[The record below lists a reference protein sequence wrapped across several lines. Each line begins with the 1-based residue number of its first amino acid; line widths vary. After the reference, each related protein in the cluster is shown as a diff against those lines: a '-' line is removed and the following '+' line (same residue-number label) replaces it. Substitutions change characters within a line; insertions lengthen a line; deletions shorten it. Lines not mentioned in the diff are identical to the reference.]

1 MKPCRTASCC
11 NRYGALITATRWTT
25 CGRSSRAFEKRS
37 NQIQSTRNT
46 SPPNRGLD
54 IDSTAACNLPRAH
67 PVHAIDLAAIAAY
80 LIAITWFG
88 AQFRKKQH
96 SLKDYFL
103 GGHTAP
109 WWAIALSIVSAETS
123 TLTVIGTPAL
133 SFGGNFQFLQLVL
146 GYLLARIVISV
157 LFLPHYFR
165 GEMYTAYELM
175 RRRFGER
182 IRKLTAGTFLIL
194 RALAEGVRVFA
205 ISIIIAIIVG
215 TGEVASILLI
225 VCLTLFYTFEGGM
238 TAVIWTD
245 VVQMFLYVAGA
256 VLSFFVILHQI
267 PGGWAHVVDAAGAAH
282 KFQMFDFRF
291 SFTPEFFSR
300 SYSFW
305 AGLIGGC
312 FLTTASHGTEQ
323 LLVQRLLAAKT
334 EGQSRAALFSSW
346 IVIFFQFALFLMIG
360 VLLFVHYSDRL
371 PVQGPAESIY
381 PTFIWN
387 NLPPGIA
394 GLVIAAILAAG
405 MSNLS
410 AALNS
415 LASTTV
421 MDFYRPI
428 VLRHSQ
434 PPESHFLRVAR
445 FATIIWGAIL
455 FLVGLV
461 ARHWGSV
468 LEAGLTIASI
478 LYGSLLGVFLLGL
491 LTRRVRENSAIIAM
505 LAGLILMIYV
515 KQATHIAFT
524 WYVLIG
530 TAATFLTGCISGLLL
545 GDFSDDR
552 KPA

>member
-1 MKPCRTASCC
+1 MRF
-11 NRYGALITATRWTT
+11 LDWAT
-25 CGRSSRAFEKRS
+25 
-37 NQIQSTRNT
+37 
-46 SPPNRGLD
+46 
-54 IDSTAACNLPRAH
+54 
-67 PVHAIDLAAIAAY
+67 IAVY
-80 LIAITWFG
+80 LLAITWFG
-88 AQFRKKQH
+88 ARFRKSQR

-123 TLTVIGTPAL
+123 TLTVIGTPVLA
-133 SFGGNFQFLQLVL
+133 FNGNFQFLQLVL
-146 GYLLARIVISV
+146 GYLLARVVISV
-157 LFLPHYFR
+157 LFLPQYFR
-165 GEMYTAYELM
+165 GEMFTAYELM

-182 IRKLTAGTFLIL
+182 IRKLTAGTFLLL

-205 ISIIIAIIVG
+205 VSIVISTILG
-215 TGEVASILLI
+215 TGEVVSIFVI

-256 VLSFFVILHQI
+256 ILSFFVILHQI
-267 PGGWAHVVDAAGAAH
+267 PGGWTHVQQVADAAH
-282 KFQMFDFRF
+282 KFQVFDFRF
-291 SFTPEFFSR
+291 SWTAAFFSR
-300 SYSFW
+300 NYSFW

-323 LLVQRLLAAKT
+323 LLVQRLLAART

-346 IVIFFQFALFLMIG
+346 VVIFFQFALFLFIG
-360 VLLFVHYSDRL
+360 LLLFVHYSDL
-371 PVQGPAESIY
+371 HLEAPKPPESLY
-381 PTFIWN
+381 PSFVWH
-387 NLPPGIA
+387 NLPAGLA

-410 AALNS
+410 AALNA

-421 MDFYRPI
+421 MDFYKPLATLRNPDRPEAHY
-428 VLRHSQ
+428 LRM
-434 PPESHFLRVAR
+434 AR
-445 FATIIWGAIL
+445 RATVVWAVIL

-491 LTRRVRENSAIIAM
+491 LTKSVQEKSAIVAM
-505 LAGLILMIYV
+505 VAGLLLMLVIR
-515 KQATHIAFT
+515 QWTHIAFT

-530 TAATFLTGCISGLLL
+530 TTATFLTGCVVSLVL
-545 GDFSDDR
+545 GESSNAR
-552 KPA
+552 KIA

>member
-1 MKPCRTASCC
+1 MHV
-11 NRYGALITATRWTT
+11 
-25 CGRSSRAFEKRS
+25 F
-37 NQIQSTRNT
+37 
-46 SPPNRGLD
+46 
-54 IDSTAACNLPRAH
+54 
-67 PVHAIDLAAIAAY
+67 DLATIAVY

-88 AQFRKKQH
+88 AHFRKSQRD
-96 SLKDYFL
+96 LKDYFL
-103 GGHTAP
+103 GGKNAP

-133 SFGGNFQFLQLVL
+133 SFSGNFQFLQVVM
-146 GYLLARIVISV
+146 GYLLARMVIST
-157 LFLPHYFR
+157 LFLPQYFR
-165 GEMYTAYELM
+165 GEMFTAYELM

-182 IRKLTAGTFLIL
+182 IRRLTAGTFLIL

-205 ISIIIAIIVG
+205 ISIIVAIVLG
-215 TGEVASILLI
+215 TGQVASIAAI

-245 VVQMFLYVAGA
+245 AVQMVLYVAGA
-256 VLSFFVILHQI
+256 IVSFWVILHQI
-267 PGGWAHVVDAAGAAH
+267 PGGWQHVSSVASAAH
-282 KFQMFDFRF
+282 KFQVFDFRF
-291 SFTPEFFSR
+291 AWTPQFFAR

-323 LLVQRLLAAKT
+323 LMVQRLLAAKT

-346 IVIFFQFALFLMIG
+346 IVIFFQFALFLFIG
-360 VLLFVHYSDRL
+360 VLLFVHYSDSHL
-371 PVQGPAESIY
+371 STPQSTDSIY
-381 PTFIWN
+381 PLFIWN
-387 NLPPGIA
+387 SLPPGVA

-410 AALNS
+410 AALNA

-421 MDFYRPI
+421 MDFYKPL
-428 VLRHSQ
+428 VLRRDSTR
-434 PPESHFLRVAR
+434 PDAHFLGVAR
-445 FATIIWGAIL
+445 WATVAWGVVL

-461 ARHWGSV
+461 ARHVSSV

-491 LTRRVRENSAIIAM
+491 LTKRVRETSAMIAM
-505 LAGLILMIYV
+505 IAGLLLMIYV
-515 KQATHIAFT
+515 RVATHIAFT

-530 TAATFLTGCISGLLL
+530 TAATFSTGYVMSLFLKEPPHESAAGAI
-545 GDFSDDR
+545 R
-552 KPA
+552 